1 MRLKIVVSIAC
12 FSFVLFSFGSMA
24 QNLIDQL
31 LGGVSGNQ
39 NTTIYDPAGYFSA
52 TIPGSYFSCNPQAK
66 DVECVGRLPVKAN
79 LSIKVTDVPLTATA
93 NLVALNLLGQYEKQS
108 YFKLIQS
115 SQTVIDQVPAVVQ
128 TFTYLELDNIQLSVW
143 MKTLSAVVSG
153 KLIAVQVQCR
163 SLSCQEYA
171 AAISTVFST
180 LKIAPVDKAG
190 NPIKG
195 KIAAPKG
202 NSLDAVIQSL
212 ES

>member
-1 MRLKIVVSIAC
+1 MSFKSFFSLVFVSLI
-12 FSFVLFSFGSMA
+12 SISSSA

-31 LGGVSGNQ
+31 LGSVQGNQ
-39 NTTIYDPAGYFSA
+39 NTVVSDPAGYFSA
-52 TIPGSYFSCNPQAK
+52 TIPSNYFSCKTQTKA
-66 DVECVGRLPVKAN
+66 VECVGKLPVKAS

-93 NLVALNLLGQYEKQS
+93 SLVALNLLGQYEKLS

-115 SQTVIDQVPAVVQ
+115 SQTVIDLVPAVVQ
-128 TFTYLELDNIQLSVW
+128 TFSYLELDNIQLSVW
-143 MKTLSAVVSG
+143 MKTLSAVVPG

-163 SLSCQEYA
+163 SQSCQEYA
-171 AAISTVFST
+171 AGISTVFST

-195 KIAAPKG
+195 RIAAPKG